1 MDKTA
6 KNQMDGKKYFIQ
18 LTKTTSKIST
28 TTKKKLILHHDNFR
42 HSHYMSSI
50 NLILIIAHVY

>member
-18 LTKTTSKIST
+18 LTKQLPKSLQQPK
-28 TTKKKLILHHDNFR
+28 KKKLILHHDNFR
-42 HSHYMSSI
+42 HSHYISSI
-50 NLILIIAHVY
+50 LL